1 MGASYQQHAAL
12 LPFHLQHR
20 CRCSHHTIFI
30 YRTRATISPSQLMAI
45 PLKIKLKSSFHA
57 FFMCKFQSPK
67 IFFWLINVACSGAST
82 VRACILHICNFQAAL
97 CRFLT
102 WKWMIISSIM
112 IWFVT
117 YCPTMS
123 LTVSYF
129 SPSDYYQNIKVSSSK
144 AHMVPGIAKDVH
156 GKLAMKINRIIK
168 QMA

>member
-1 MGASYQQHAAL
+1 
-12 LPFHLQHR
+12 
-20 CRCSHHTIFI
+20 
-30 YRTRATISPSQLMAI
+30 
-45 PLKIKLKSSFHA
+45 
-57 FFMCKFQSPK
+57 
-67 IFFWLINVACSGAST
+67 
-82 VRACILHICNFQAAL
+82 
-97 CRFLT
+97 
-102 WKWMIISSIM
+102 M

-168 QMA
+168 QMAYIDV